1 MNQLASNQV
10 ASYAIRGLKFG
21 LTLFLAMLVL
31 GCSKSTDLNLSC
43 SVIKDPSGEK
53 ETRTY
58 LIRNSSWAGTICSIT
73 DERITCAA
81 STAKDSNF
89 LELDRISG
97 TINHSFSANGEDGQY
112 KGTCKKVEKREF

>member
-1 MNQLASNQV
+1 MNQLTSNQFSSC
-10 ASYAIRGLKFG
+10 AMRRLKFG
-21 LTLFLAMLVL
+21 LTLSLAMLVF

-43 SVIKDPSGEK
+43 SVIKEPSGEK

-58 LIRNSSWAGTICSIT
+58 LIRNSSWAGTKCSIT

-81 STAKDSNF
+81 STGEDSNF

-97 TINHSFSANGEDGQY
+97 TINHSFSANGEDGEY
-112 KGTCKKVEKREF
+112 KGTCEKIDASKF

>member
-1 MNQLASNQV
+1 MTLSLAV
-10 ASYAIRGLKFG
+10 
-21 LTLFLAMLVL
+21 LVF

-43 SVIKDPSGEK
+43 SVIKEPSGER

-58 LIRNSSWAGTICSIT
+58 LIRNSSWAGTKCSIT

-81 STAKDSNF
+81 STGEDSNF

-97 TINHSFSANGEDGQY
+97 TINHSFSANGEDGEY
-112 KGTCKKVEKREF
+112 KGTCEKIDASKF

>member
-1 MNQLASNQV
+1 MTQDQLYLWISRNNRYV
-10 ASYAIRGLKFG
+10 KFG
-21 LTLFLAMLVL
+21 LTLSLAMLVL

-43 SVIKDPSGEK
+43 SVTKDPSGEE

-58 LIRNSSWAGTICSIT
+58 QIRDSSWAGTKCTVT

-81 STAKDSNF
+81 STGKDSNF

-97 TINHSFSANGEDGQY
+97 TIKHSFSANDEDGVF
-112 KGTCKKVEKREF
+112 KGTCRHIDGNKF

>member
-21 LTLFLAMLVL
+21 LTLFLAMLVF

-43 SVIKDPSGEK
+43 SVIKDPSGEN

-58 LIRNSSWAGTICSIT
+58 LIRDSSWGGTKCTVT
-73 DERITCAA
+73 DVRITCAA
-81 STAKDSNF
+81 STSKESNF
-89 LELDRISG
+89 LELDRVSGIIS
-97 TINHSFSANGEDGQY
+97 HQFSANGESGEY
-112 KGTCKKVEKREF
+112 KGTCEKVEKSKF